1 MARTLSF
8 HFPVRKDLEILRGGD
23 WEQVFLVQ
31 DTDEVAVDLDPAS
44 HEITFEA
51 AYSDAYEYTDSYG
64 GYERPWS
71 SYGVASIVITSG
83 GAGYSSAPTV
93 TIADPPN
100 NPDTDLFPGFPFLD
114 VEGVTATAIAE
125 VTAGVLTSVIVTD
138 RGKGYTSVPTVSLS
152 GSGGAVVE
160 ARISSAN
167 PFSVHLYDQT
177 VADTKGKF
185 GVRLTAG
192 QIALNTIT
200 SGPYDVFTVTRQYD
214 PTSTSWSPWKRKCL
228 VYGSVEFI

>member
-8 HFPVRKDLEILRGGD
+8 HFPIRKDLEILRGAD

-31 DTDEVAVDLDPAS
+31 DTDEEAVNLNPTT

-51 AYSDAYEYTDSYG
+51 AYADAYEYTDSYG

-71 SYGVASIVITSG
+71 SYGVSSIVIIDGGSG
-83 GAGYSSAPTV
+83 YGAIAHTV
-93 TIADPPN
+93 TIDDPPD
-100 NPDTDLFPGFPFLD
+100 NPDTDIGYLNN
-114 VEGVTATAIAE
+114 EGVTATAIAE
-125 VTAGVLTSVIVTD
+125 VTGGVVTSVIVTN
-138 RGKGYTSVPTVSLS
+138 RGKGYTSEPSLTIS
-152 GSGGAVVE
+152 GSGGADLE
-160 ARISSAN
+160 ARVSSAN

-177 VADTKGKF
+177 VSATKGKF
-185 GVRLTAG
+185 AVRLTAG

-200 SGPYDVFTVTRQYD
+200 SGPYDVFTITRQYD
-214 PTSTSWSPWKRKCL
+214 SSTTSYSPWKRKCL

>member
-31 DTDEVAVDLDPAS
+31 DTDEVAIDLEPAS
-44 HEITFEA
+44 HEISFEA
-51 AYSDAYEYTDSYG
+51 GFSDAYEYTDSYG

-71 SYGVASIVITSG
+71 SYGVAAIDITSG
-83 GAGYSSAPTV
+83 GAGYSSAPTL
-93 TIADPPN
+93 TIADPPD
-100 NPDTDLFPGFPFLD
+100 NPDTDIGYLNN
-114 VEGVTATAIAE
+114 EGITATATTAI
-125 VTAGVLTSVIVTD
+125 TAGVLTSVIVTN

-152 GSGGAVVE
+152 GSGGAVIE
-160 ARISSAN
+160 ARVSSAH

-177 VADTKGKF
+177 VAATKGKF

-200 SGPYDVFTVTRQYD
+200 SGPYDVFTLVRQRELGV
-214 PTSTSWSPWKRKCL
+214 WSSVKRKCL
-228 VYGSVEFI
+228 VYGTVDFI

>member
-8 HFPVRKDLEILRGGD
+8 HFPIRKDLEILRGGD

-31 DTDEVAVDLDPAS
+31 DTDEVAVDLDPSS

-51 AYSDAYEYTDSYG
+51 AYADAYEYTDSYG

-71 SYGVASIVITSG
+71 SYGVASVVINSG
-83 GAGYSSAPTV
+83 GGGYSSAPTV
-93 TIADPPN
+93 TIDDPPD
-100 NPDTDLFPGFPFLD
+100 NPDTDVYPLNA
-114 VEGVTATAIAE
+114 EGITATA
-125 VTAGVLTSVIVTD
+125 TAAITGGILTSVIVTN

-152 GSGGAVVE
+152 GTGGANVE
-160 ARISSAN
+160 ARVSSAN
-167 PFSVHLYDQT
+167 PFLVHLYDQT
-177 VADTKGKF
+177 VAATKGKF
-185 GVRLTAG
+185 AVRLTAG

-200 SGPYDVFTVTRQYD
+200 SGPYDVFTITRQYD
-214 PTSTSWSPWKRKCL
+214 SGSTAWSPWKRKCL

>member
-93 TIADPPN
+93 TIDDPPD
-100 NPDTDLFPGFPFLD
+100 NPDTDLHWTD
-114 VEGVTATAIAE
+114 TEGITATATAAI
-125 VTAGVLTSVIVTD
+125 TAGVLTSVIVTN

-177 VADTKGKF
+177 VAATKGKF

-200 SGPYDVFTVTRQYD
+200 SGPYDVFTITRQYSD
-214 PTSTSWSPWKRKCL
+214 DSLTWSPWKRKCL
-228 VYGSVEFI
+228 VYGTVDFI

>member
-8 HFPVRKDLEILRGGD
+8 HFPIRKDLEILRGGD

-93 TIADPPN
+93 TIDDPPD
-100 NPDTDLFPGFPFLD
+100 NPDTDLHWID
-114 VEGVTATAIAE
+114 TEGITATATAAI
-125 VTAGVLTSVIVTD
+125 TAGVLTSVIVTN

-200 SGPYDVFTVTRQYD
+200 SGPYDVFTITRQYGD
-214 PTSTSWSPWKRKCL
+214 DSLTWSPWKRKCL
-228 VYGSVEFI
+228 VYGTVDFI